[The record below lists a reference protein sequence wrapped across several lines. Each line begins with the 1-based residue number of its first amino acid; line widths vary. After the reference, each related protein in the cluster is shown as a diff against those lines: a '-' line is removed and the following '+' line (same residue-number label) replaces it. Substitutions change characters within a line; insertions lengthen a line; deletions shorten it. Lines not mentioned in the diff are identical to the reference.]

1 MCFSAPRCAQ
11 PGPRGSLLGGRRRA
25 RRPPPA
31 PGAPGS
37 PLNGGRRAPG
47 GGRPTTTM
55 PREAVLLLAWLAL
68 LLALPAP
75 LLAFPSATPDV
86 TASYPKDTTTEVT
99 GEVTISESR
108 GRRSE
113 YSEPS
118 SISTEQYVRNRTQEF
133 IYVKENAGGRDQP

>member
-75 LLAFPSATPDV
+75 LLAFPSATP
-86 TASYPKDTTTEVT
+86 